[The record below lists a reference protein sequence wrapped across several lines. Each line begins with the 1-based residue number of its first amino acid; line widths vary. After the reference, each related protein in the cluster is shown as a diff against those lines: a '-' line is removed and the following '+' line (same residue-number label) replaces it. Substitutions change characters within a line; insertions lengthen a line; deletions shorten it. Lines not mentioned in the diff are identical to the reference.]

1 MATVEIE
8 QAGGTWVVRAGG
20 AVLGETQDAL
30 RVSEDGHD
38 DVIYF
43 PRADVAMEFLDES
56 DRRTTC
62 PRKGEARYFDIVTKS
77 TKLWNAVWS
86 YEAPKPLASRIAGYL
101 AFVEGDTVAVE
112 KI

>member
-43 PRADVAMEFLDES
+43 PRDDIAMEFLDES
-56 DRRTTC
+56 DHRTTC
-62 PRKGEARYFDIVTKS
+62 PRKGEASFFDIVTKS
-77 TKLWNAVWS
+77 TTLGNAAWS
-86 YEAPKPLASRIAGYL
+86 YATPNPVAGRIAGHL
-101 AFVEGDTVAVE
+101 AFATGEKVTVEQV
-112 KI
+112 